1 MQLHHIS
8 PKHKGKT
15 RKRIGRGGKRGTY
28 SGRGVKGQRA
38 RAGARVRP
46 ALRDLI
52 KKIPK
57 RRGEGYYR
65 PFSPSSVVIN
75 VQDLETHFVN
85 GDRVTPAIL
94 VEKRILRRTKGRLP
108 IVKLLGSGTLTK
120 KLLVSE
126 CRTSGEARK
135 KIEKAG
141 GSIT

>member
-57 RRGEGYYR
+57 RRGEGYFR
-65 PFSPSSVVIN
+65 PFSLSPAVLN
-75 VQDLETHFVN
+75 VQDLEIHFAN

-94 VEKRILRRTKGRLP
+94 VEKRILRHTKGRLP
-108 IVKLLGSGTLTK
+108 TVKLLGSGTLTK
-120 KLLVSE
+120 KLVVSE
-126 CRTSGEARK
+126 CRASGEARR